1 MEISFPSTNASI
13 MLCQWTIRLECSLYV
28 YPLFLFRVGTG
39 SPSFLPEDSSC
50 RIDELAKAMWEST
63 SIARFAWISPEQL
76 YTALRRRQVR
86 A

>member
-1 MEISFPSTNASI
+1 MFT
-13 MLCQWTIRLECSLYV
+13 
-28 YPLFLFRVGTG
+28 LFLFRVGTG